1 MLQINKLRPI
11 ELRPIQQQTFPAS
24 ELISPA
30 ELYAAIIG
38 FVRRQSRI
46 IGVAFFLTLA
56 LGAVYVVTSPPRYT
70 GRAVLVIDAHKTQ
83 LFQNEAPL
91 SNLPVDSTAVDTQI
105 EILNSDSIASSVIEE
120 LHLNEDPEFIS
131 PRVGVVGTLVGSANE
146 AVNSVLSVFMPS
158 TANAPAPASDELL
171 AQRALGT
178 FQSRLKVRR
187 VGLTYAIEIN
197 FDSFNPDR
205 AAQVANAVVD
215 AYAVDSLE
223 TKYQVTKRASVWL
236 QERLK
241 ELREESTNAE
251 RAVVDYKTKNN
262 IVDTGGRL
270 MNEQQL
276 AEYNSELIQVR
287 AQTAEA
293 KARLDRVQQ
302 ILAAGDVDPG
312 AATTATVA
320 DTMHNDVITKLRS
333 QYLDYDAR
341 ARDWA
346 QKYGPNHLA
355 VVNLRN
361 QLGELRRSIAEELK
375 RTAETYQSDYEIAK
389 EREKSIQRSLE
400 QIVTDSQ
407 TTNEAAVTLHNLES
421 SAQTYRALYDNFLQR
436 YMESVQQQSFPISE
450 SRVISKAKRPL
461 GKSAPKSM
469 LDLALAGLAGLILGG
484 GLGILRDISDRV
496 FRTPA
501 QIEEHLRADCI
512 SLVPLANYASA
523 TAREASASASAASAK
538 ENFRSAQEI
547 STAVQEASASAN
559 NASTSTDEAPTS
571 AMPASASAKAACS
584 SAQAASSPAQDASP
598 SAPEASASAPEAS
611 ASAPEASASAPEAS
625 ASAPEASASAKDAS
639 RSEAAVRQLRKAG
652 SPGPRTIVRDTS
664 VRWMVVDSPL
674 SRFAEA
680 IRAIKVAADLEHVG
694 KASKVIGI
702 TSSLPNEGKS
712 TVAVSLA
719 ALIAH
724 SGGRAVLVDCDLRNP
739 SVSKALAPNAKRG
752 LLDVISGK
760 AELDDVMWSEG
771 TSGLAFLPAVVPRRL
786 AHSSDLLASGPT
798 RALFEKLRGTY
809 DYVIVDLS
817 PLAPVVDV
825 RVITPMV
832 DSFLFVVEW
841 GRTKIDVVEHALSN
855 APGIHDNLLGVVL
868 NKTNM
873 NALGRYQHSYGNY
886 YYNQDYAQYGYS
898 D

>member
-91 SNLPVDSTAVDTQI
+91 SNVPVDSTAVDTQI

-611 ASAPEASASAPEAS
+611 ASAPEASASA
-625 ASAPEASASAKDAS
+625 KDAS

>member
-1 MLQINKLRPI
+1 M
-11 ELRPIQQQTFPAS
+11 
-24 ELISPA
+24 ISPA

-91 SNLPVDSTAVDTQI
+91 SNVPVDSTAVDTQI

-197 FDSFNPDR
+197 FDFFNPDR

-215 AYAVDSLE
+215 AYAVDLLE

>member
-1 MLQINKLRPI
+1 
-11 ELRPIQQQTFPAS
+11 
-24 ELISPA
+24 
-30 ELYAAIIG
+30 
-38 FVRRQSRI
+38 
-46 IGVAFFLTLA
+46 
-56 LGAVYVVTSPPRYT
+56 
-70 GRAVLVIDAHKTQ
+70 
-83 LFQNEAPL
+83 
-91 SNLPVDSTAVDTQI
+91 
-105 EILNSDSIASSVIEE
+105 
-120 LHLNEDPEFIS
+120 
-131 PRVGVVGTLVGSANE
+131 
-146 AVNSVLSVFMPS
+146 
-158 TANAPAPASDELL
+158 
-171 AQRALGT
+171 
-178 FQSRLKVRR
+178 
-187 VGLTYAIEIN
+187 
-197 FDSFNPDR
+197 
-205 AAQVANAVVD
+205 
-215 AYAVDSLE
+215 
-223 TKYQVTKRASVWL
+223 
-236 QERLK
+236 
-241 ELREESTNAE
+241 
-251 RAVVDYKTKNN
+251 
-262 IVDTGGRL
+262 
-270 MNEQQL
+270 
-276 AEYNSELIQVR
+276 
-287 AQTAEA
+287 
-293 KARLDRVQQ
+293 
-302 ILAAGDVDPG
+302 
-312 AATTATVA
+312 
-320 DTMHNDVITKLRS
+320 MHNDVITKLRS
-333 QYLDYDAR
+333 QYLEYDAR

-421 SAQTYRALYDNFLQR
+421 SAQTYRTLYDTFLQR

-450 SRVISKAKRPL
+450 SRLISRAKRPL
-461 GKSAPKSM
+461 GKSAPNSM

-512 SLVPLANYASA
+512 SLVPLANYTFAL
-523 TAREASASASAASAK
+523 AREASASASAASAK
-538 ENFRSAQEI
+538 EDFRPAQEI
-547 STAVQEASASAN
+547 STTAQEISTSAKHASASAQEACSSAQADSTSAQDAFPSAPEVSASAPDASMSANNASSAHEASASAKH
-559 NASTSTDEAPTS
+559 
-571 AMPASASAKAACS
+571 ASASAQEACS
-584 SAQAASSPAQDASP
+584 SAQAASTSAQDAFP
-598 SAPEASASAPEAS
+598 SAPEASASALDAS
-611 ASAPEASASAPEAS
+611 T
-625 ASAPEASASAKDAS
+625 SAKDS
-639 RSEAAVRQLRKAG
+639 PPSEAAVRQLRKAG
-652 SPGPRTIVRDTS
+652 SPGPRTVVRDTS
-664 VRWMVVDSPL
+664 VRWMVVDAPL

-694 KASKVIGI
+694 KANKVIGI

-760 AELDDVMWSEG
+760 AELDDVMWIEG
-771 TSGLAFLPAVVPRRL
+771 TTGLAFLPAVVPRRL
-786 AHSSDLLASGPT
+786 AHTSELLASGST
-798 RALFEKLRGTY
+798 RMVFEKLRGAY
-809 DYVIVDLS
+809 DYVIVDLP

-825 RVITPMV
+825 RVITPVV

-855 APGIHDNLLGVVL
+855 AHGIYDNLLGVVL

-873 NALGRYQHSYGNY
+873 NALGRYQRSYGNY
-886 YYNQDYAQYGYS
+886 YYNQDYAQYGYT

>member
-56 LGAVYVVTSPPRYT
+56 LGAVYVVASPPRYT
-70 GRAVLVIDAHKTQ
+70 GRAVLVIDAHKAQ

-91 SNLPVDSTAVDTQI
+91 SNLPIDSTAVDTQI
-105 EILNSDSIASSVIEE
+105 EILNSDSIASSVIDE

-131 PRVGVVGTLVGSANE
+131 PRAGVIGSLVGFANG

-158 TANAPAPASDELL
+158 TANEPAAAPDELL

-178 FQSRLKVRR
+178 FHSRLKVRR
-187 VGLTYAIEIN
+187 VGLTYAIEID

-293 KARLDRVQQ
+293 KARLDRVRQ
-302 ILAAGDVDPG
+302 ILEAGDVDPG

-461 GKSAPKSM
+461 GKSAPNSM

-611 ASAPEASASAPEAS
+611 ASAPD
-625 ASAPEASASAKDAS
+625 ASASAKDAS

-739 SVSKALAPNAKRG
+739 SVSKALTPNAKRG

-798 RALFEKLRGTY
+798 RAVFEKLRGTY

>member
-611 ASAPEASASAPEAS
+611 ASAPEASASA
-625 ASAPEASASAKDAS
+625 KDAS